1 MTLSFLIPGSLDAR
15 TGGYEYDRRITRALR
30 ARGVAVDV
38 VALDGSF
45 PAPTAAARAQ
55 AARILSAAP
64 DGAVVM
70 VDGLAF
76 GVMADEAS
84 REARRLRLVALVH
97 HPLADETGRTPD
109 QAAALKDSETRAL
122 AATRLVV
129 VTSPATGRR
138 LAAFGVSTD
147 RVLVVEPG
155 TEPAVPA
162 RGSGGGSDRAG
173 SVHLLC
179 VATLIPRK
187 GHDLLL
193 RALADL
199 ADLPWR
205 LTCVGSGDLH
215 PPTTAA
221 LLQLVR
227 ERGLEHRV
235 VFAGEVGGEHIDAC
249 YDAADVL
256 VMPTRYEGYGMAV
269 AEALARGL
277 PVVSTVTGAI
287 GDLVGADAGLL
298 VPVDDQAALT
308 AALRTVI
315 SDPGVRARLRDGALR
330 MRERLSTWDDAA
342 ARLAAALAALA
353 ETPPSGKTAGSEPT
367 RGEL

>member
-1 MTLSFLIPGSLDAR
+1 VRLSFLIPGPLEAR
-15 TGGYEYDRRITRALR
+15 TGGYEYDRQITRALR
-30 ARGVAVDV
+30 ARGVAVNV

-45 PAPTAAARAQ
+45 PAPTDAARAHATHVL
-55 AARILSAAP
+55 AAVP
-64 DGAVVM
+64 DGALVM

-76 GVMADEAS
+76 GAMADEAA

-97 HPLADETGRTPD
+97 HPLADETGREPHE
-109 QAAALKDSETRAL
+109 AAALKDSETRAL
-122 AATRLVV
+122 AATRLAV

-138 LAAFGVSTD
+138 LADFGVPAS

-155 TEPAVPA
+155 TEPAAPA
-162 RGSGGGSDRAG
+162 RGSEGGANGVA

-187 GHDLLL
+187 GHDVLL
-193 RALADL
+193 RALAGL
-199 ADLPWR
+199 VDLPWR

-221 LLQLVR
+221 LLQFVR
-227 ERGLEHRV
+227 EHGLENRV
-235 VFAGEVGGEHIDAC
+235 AFAGEVDGDHIDTY

-269 AEALARGL
+269 AEGLARGL
-277 PVVSTVTGAI
+277 PVVSTATGAI

-308 AALRTVI
+308 RALRTVI
-315 SDPGVRARLRDGALR
+315 ADPVARARLREGALR
-330 MRERLSTWDDAA
+330 VRARLSTWDDSA
-342 ARLAAALAALA
+342 ARLAAALAALTG
-353 ETPPSGKTAGSEPT
+353 TPSPGTESG
-367 RGEL
+367 RGDV